1 MAELLFLDTETLG
14 IEPTVPI
21 WELAAVRVDDTTG
34 QELDRC
40 HFQVQHDP
48 ANWLDTLPQQFIDD
62 YEARYNESTA
72 LTVDEAIAELN
83 RVSGWHTPILIGGNV
98 VFDAVLIKRTWMEP
112 RGVNPPWHYHVED
125 ISSMARGYLAAK
137 GGMPETKNSRN
148 YSLALGIDPDDYAR
162 HTAMGDVEWFIYQ
175 WKTMMG
181 LA

>member
-62 YEARYNESTA
+62 YEARYDESTA
-72 LTVDEAIAELN
+72 LTVDEAIASPAGT
-83 RVSGWHTPILIGGNV
+83 RR
-98 VFDAVLIKRTWMEP
+98 F
-112 RGVNPPWHYHVED
+112 
-125 ISSMARGYLAAK
+125 
-137 GGMPETKNSRN
+137 
-148 YSLALGIDPDDYAR
+148 SLEG
-162 HTAMGDVEWFIYQ
+162 T
-175 WKTMMG
+175 
-181 LA
+181 